1 MPACPADSG
10 MPAIL
15 EPVQLFDATL
25 VESFVNVVNNHGS
38 DGFSAMGLR
47 QQIVRQSGCSYI
59 GDVFMLADRSDLVLI
74 ETTQA
79 DAIFQLDHG

>member
-1 MPACPADSG
+1 MLKEMPQRH
-10 MPAIL
+10 
-15 EPVQLFDATL
+15 EQLRSMSDATL

-38 DGFSAMGLR
+38 DGFAAMGLR

-59 GDVFMLADRSDLVLI
+59 GDVFMLADRSDLVLV

-79 DAIFQLDHG
+79 HAIFQ